1 MFSDKIFSMVLKKE
15 MSQYFKIDTQNKKT
29 NTTNNKTKQTKQQ
42 QKTIEE
48 TTKREM
54 K

>member
-1 MFSDKIFSMVLKKE
+1 MFSDKKFSMALKKE
-15 MSQYFKIDTQNKKT
+15 MSQYFKIDTQTKT
-29 NTTNNKTKQTKQQ
+29 APTTK

-54 K
+54 KSKKTKTKQ